1 MPYSGTMTFSKLLLD
16 RGRIKPRLLELNSMP
31 YRGTITLSKLLEELL
46 IPFFLLEL
54 EDFDFL
60 ELDDSPCSGLLE
72 SVESSSVTLEELWE
86 PFFLLE
92 LEDFVFWESPD
103 SVDSSSLASGE
114 LLVSVFLVELDDLAC
129 LELDDL
135 AFLELLETSFAEELV
150 SITASSLSFPLS
162 VAVAESPSQ
171 LAQKAAVNDSR
182 TFFQCLCKSMLIIR
196 PFFRAKYTKLVR
208 FDYSTSLFG
217 LGEFPLEVPA
227 TIFFAGTGRFCLFG
241 TAAGFARGTRFF
253 FVIIVFFLVIFS
265 VFIF

>member
-1 MPYSGTMTFSKLLLD
+1 MSMRSPGRTPYSGTMTFSKLLDDCPDFSLT
-16 RGRIKPRLLELNSMP
+16 LELEDLPFLELDDFPFLELEVSAFWELLDSAE
-31 YRGTITLSKLLEELL
+31 LSSLTLEELL
-46 IPFFLLEL
+46 SFLLELDDFAFLEL
-54 EDFDFL
+54 EDFSSL
-60 ELDDSPCSGLLE
+60 ELDD
-72 SVESSSVTLEELWE
+72 
-86 PFFLLE
+86 F
-92 LEDFVFWESPD
+92 
-103 SVDSSSLASGE
+103 
-114 LLVSVFLVELDDLAC
+114 
-129 LELDDL
+129 

-150 SITASSLSFPLS
+150 SMTAVSFSFSLLA
-162 VAVAESPSQ
+162 AVAESPSQ

-227 TIFFAGTGRFCLFG
+227 AIFFAGTGRFCLFG